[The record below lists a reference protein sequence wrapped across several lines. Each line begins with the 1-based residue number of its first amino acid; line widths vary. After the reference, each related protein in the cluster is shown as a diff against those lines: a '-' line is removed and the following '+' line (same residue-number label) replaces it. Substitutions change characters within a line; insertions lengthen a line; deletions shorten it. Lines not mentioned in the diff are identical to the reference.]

1 YMKGTI
7 EEVVEAARG
16 ESGGGGGGGGDGEKA
31 EEGVDQAQEAVDQ
44 AKEALE
50 QAKGA
55 GGEEGDEDEGGGA
68 GGCGGGGDGDDGGV
82 GSIGILA
89 NHAPLMAILEP
100 TELRLYKS
108 ESDIVR
114 FAQGEGY
121 LQVVDNSALVLVEEA
136 MDPDSLDRSDL
147 ETRLRE
153 ARESL
158 DQSEE

>member
-1 YMKGTI
+1 M
-7 EEVVEAARG
+7 ARTKF
-16 ESGGGGGGGGDGEKA
+16 KA
-31 EEGVDQAQEAVDQ
+31 EVLTPEGQVFD
-44 AKEALE
+44 
-50 QAKGA
+50 
-55 GGEEGDEDEGGGA
+55 DEVEMVSTRT
-68 GGCGGGGDGDDGGV
+68 GV

-136 MDPDSLDRSDL
+136 MDPEKLDRSDI
-147 ETRLRE
+147 ESRLKE
-153 ARESL
+153 ARDSL
-158 DQSEE
+158 EHSEEGSQEREHAERNIRDRKSVVEGRSVGGG